1 MNQQEALAAVRSLLK
16 AQDEQELSQ
25 LIGLY
30 LPNVDGTFFAVLNQ
44 SVAQLQ
50 REGKPEIARALEAL
64 GGRILKMKTLI

>member
-1 MNQQEALAAVRSLLK
+1 MNQQEALAAIRDLLK
-16 AQDEQELSQ
+16 ARDEQELSH

-50 REGKPEIARALEAL
+50 REGKPQIARALEAL

>member
-1 MNQQEALAAVRSLLK
+1 MNQQEALAAIRDLLK
-16 AQDEQELSQ
+16 ARDEQELSY

-30 LPNVDGTFFAVLNQ
+30 LPNVDGTFFVALNQ

-50 REGKPEIARALEAL
+50 REGKPQIARALEAL

>member
-1 MNQQEALAAVRSLLK
+1 MNQQEALAAIRDLLK
-16 AQDEQELSQ
+16 ARDEQELSR

-50 REGKPEIARALEAL
+50 REGKPQIARALEAL